1 MKIST
6 ADMMLMIMSLL
17 QHHQKEIFSAILTEY
32 TDWASVSRWKFHILL
47 KHIVL
52 KFSLLVS

>member
-1 MKIST
+1 
-6 ADMMLMIMSLL
+6 MMLMIMCLL